1 MIMKRIFIII
11 MCLISL
17 NLSAQETDDSYIP
30 LINKQESQTWI
41 YDTWEG
47 EGPSSYN
54 RLTMDNHDSVI
65 DGVSYSVVHSYK
77 YDYWH
82 NYRPDTI
89 IEEDFLLR
97 EENQKVFVY
106 NSYGERLL
114 YDYSLNIGDTFACSY
129 DLSMKVISID
139 TLDILINGQRC
150 RKWSFVYYWEGDT
163 TNLFTMSDGV
173 EWIEGI
179 GSTKGLLFYDVAS
192 TLIAGGGYMNGRLRC
207 YEYEEDLIYH
217 KESSDDCENHLLGIG
232 VVDKESLLLYL
243 NPAKQEVNIN
253 CGYKIKSLQ
262 IFDEQGKR
270 LFEKEVN
277 AYNYQINLENYPTG
291 TYLIKVQTNSGQT
304 TKKVI
309 KE

>member
-1 MIMKRIFIII
+1 MKQIAIN
-11 MCLISL
+11 LYVGGLLLVLLSL

-41 YDTWEG
+41 YDTWGG

-77 YDYWH
+77 YDCWH

-150 RKWSFVYYWEGDT
+150 RKWSFAYYWEGDT

-173 EWIEGI
+173 EWIEGL

-217 KESSDDCENHLLGIG
+217 MESSDDCENHLLGIG
-232 VVDKESLLLYL
+232 TVDKESLLLYP
-243 NPAKQEVNIN
+243 NPTKENITLETMEDIFIYN
-253 CGYKIKSLQ
+253 SLGQVVRHIPNPKGKTTISISELPKGIYYLKSGDRQL
-262 IFDEQGKR
+262 K
-270 LFEKEVN
+270 
-277 AYNYQINLENYPTG
+277 
-291 TYLIKVQTNSGQT
+291 LIK
-304 TKKVI
+304 
-309 KE
+309 E

>member
-1 MIMKRIFIII
+1 MKQIAIN
-11 MCLISL
+11 LYVGGLLLVLLSL

-41 YDTWEG
+41 YDTWGG

-54 RLTMDNHDSVI
+54 RLTMDNQDSVI
-65 DGVSYSVVHSYK
+65 DGVSYRVIHSYK
-77 YDYWH
+77 YDCWH

-150 RKWSFVYYWEGDT
+150 RKWSFAYYWEGDT

-232 VVDKESLLLYL
+232 TVDKESLLLYP
-243 NPAKQEVNIN
+243 NPAKESITLEAMEDIFIYNSLGQGVKHIPNPKGETTISISELPK
-253 CGYKIKSLQ
+253 GIYYLKSGDRQ
-262 IFDEQGKR
+262 QK
-270 LFEKEVN
+270 
-277 AYNYQINLENYPTG
+277 
-291 TYLIKVQTNSGQT
+291 LIK
-304 TKKVI
+304 
-309 KE
+309 E

>member
-1 MIMKRIFIII
+1 MKQTAI
-11 MCLISL
+11 
-17 NLSAQETDDSYIP
+17 NLYVGGLLLVLLSINLQAQETDDSYIP

-41 YDTWEG
+41 YDTWGG

-77 YDYWH
+77 YDCWH

-150 RKWSFVYYWEGDT
+150 RKWSFAYYWEGDT

-173 EWIEGI
+173 EWIEGL

-232 VVDKESLLLYL
+232 TVDKESLLLYP
-243 NPAKQEVNIN
+243 NPAKESITLEAMEDIFIYNSLGQVVRHIPNPKGETTI
-253 CGYKIKSLQ
+253 KISELPKGIYYLKSGDRQ
-262 IFDEQGKR
+262 QK
-270 LFEKEVN
+270 
-277 AYNYQINLENYPTG
+277 
-291 TYLIKVQTNSGQT
+291 LIK
-304 TKKVI
+304 
-309 KE
+309 E

>member
-1 MIMKRIFIII
+1 MKQIAIN
-11 MCLISL
+11 LYVGGLLLVLLSL

-41 YDTWEG
+41 YDTWGG

-77 YDYWH
+77 YDCWH

-150 RKWSFVYYWEGDT
+150 RKWSFAYYWEGDT

-173 EWIEGI
+173 EWIEGL

-232 VVDKESLLLYL
+232 VVDKESLLLYP
-243 NPAKQEVNIN
+243 NPTKESITLEAMEDIFIYNSLGQMVRQIPNPKGKTTISISELPKGI
-253 CGYKIKSLQ
+253 YYLKSGDRQ
-262 IFDEQGKR
+262 QK
-270 LFEKEVN
+270 
-277 AYNYQINLENYPTG
+277 
-291 TYLIKVQTNSGQT
+291 LIK
-304 TKKVI
+304 
-309 KE
+309 E

>member
-1 MIMKRIFIII
+1 MKQIAIN
-11 MCLISL
+11 LYVGGLLLVLLSL

-41 YDTWEG
+41 YDTWGG

-77 YDYWH
+77 YDCWH

-150 RKWSFVYYWEGDT
+150 RKWSFAYYWEGDT

-173 EWIEGI
+173 EWIEGL

-232 VVDKESLLLYL
+232 VVDKESLLLYP
-243 NPAKQEVNIN
+243 NPAKESITLEAMEDIFIYNSLGQVVRHIPNPKGKTTISISELPKGI
-253 CGYKIKSLQ
+253 YYLKSGDRQ
-262 IFDEQGKR
+262 QK
-270 LFEKEVN
+270 
-277 AYNYQINLENYPTG
+277 
-291 TYLIKVQTNSGQT
+291 LIK
-304 TKKVI
+304 
-309 KE
+309 E

>member
-1 MIMKRIFIII
+1 MKQIAI
-11 MCLISL
+11 
-17 NLSAQETDDSYIP
+17 NLYVGGLLLVLLSINLQAQETNDSYIP

-41 YDTWEG
+41 YDTWGG

-65 DGVSYSVVHSYK
+65 DGVSYRVIHSYK

-106 NSYGERLL
+106 NSYGECLL

-150 RKWSFVYYWEGDT
+150 RKWSFAYYWEGDT

-232 VVDKESLLLYL
+232 VVDKESLLLYP
-243 NPAKQEVNIN
+243 NPAKENITLETMEDIFIYN
-253 CGYKIKSLQ
+253 SLGQMVRQIPNPKGKTTIKISELPKGIYYLKSGDRQ
-262 IFDEQGKR
+262 QK
-270 LFEKEVN
+270 
-277 AYNYQINLENYPTG
+277 
-291 TYLIKVQTNSGQT
+291 LIK
-304 TKKVI
+304 
-309 KE
+309 E

>member
-1 MIMKRIFIII
+1 MKQIAIN
-11 MCLISL
+11 LYVGGLLLVLLSL
-17 NLSAQETDDSYIP
+17 NLSAQETNDSYIP
-30 LINKQESQTWI
+30 LINKQENQTWI
-41 YDTWEG
+41 WDSYFG

-54 RLTMDNHDSVI
+54 RLTMDNQDSVI

-77 YDYWH
+77 YDCWH

-150 RKWSFVYYWEGDT
+150 RKWSFAYYWEGDT

-232 VVDKESLLLYL
+232 TVDKESLLLYP
-243 NPAKQEVNIN
+243 NPAK
-253 CGYKIKSLQ
+253 KSITLEAMED
-262 IFDEQGKR
+262 IFIYNSLGQVVRHIPNPKGKTTISISELPKGIYYLKSGDR
-270 LFEKEVN
+270 QQK
-277 AYNYQINLENYPTG
+277 
-291 TYLIKVQTNSGQT
+291 LIK
-304 TKKVI
+304 
-309 KE
+309 E

>member
-1 MIMKRIFIII
+1 M
-11 MCLISL
+11 
-17 NLSAQETDDSYIP
+17 
-30 LINKQESQTWI
+30 
-41 YDTWEG
+41 
-47 EGPSSYN
+47 
-54 RLTMDNHDSVI
+54 
-65 DGVSYSVVHSYK
+65 
-77 YDYWH
+77 
-82 NYRPDTI
+82 
-89 IEEDFLLR
+89 R

-150 RKWSFVYYWEGDT
+150 RKWSFAYYWEGDT

-173 EWIEGI
+173 EWIEGL

-232 VVDKESLLLYL
+232 TVDKESLLLYP
-243 NPAKQEVNIN
+243 NPAKESITLEAMEDIFIYNSLGQVVRHIPNPKGETTI
-253 CGYKIKSLQ
+253 KISELPKGIYYLKSGDRQ
-262 IFDEQGKR
+262 QK
-270 LFEKEVN
+270 
-277 AYNYQINLENYPTG
+277 
-291 TYLIKVQTNSGQT
+291 LIK
-304 TKKVI
+304 
-309 KE
+309 E

>member
-1 MIMKRIFIII
+1 MKQIAIN
-11 MCLISL
+11 LYVGGLLLVLLSL

-41 YDTWEG
+41 YDTWGG

-77 YDYWH
+77 YDYYH

-150 RKWSFVYYWEGDT
+150 RKWSFAYYWEGDT

-232 VVDKESLLLYL
+232 TVDKESLLLYP
-243 NPAKQEVNIN
+243 NPAKES
-253 CGYKIKSLQ
+253 IKAVS
-262 IFDEQGKR
+262 I
-270 LFEKEVN
+270 
-277 AYNYQINLENYPTG
+277 
-291 TYLIKVQTNSGQT
+291 
-304 TKKVI
+304 
-309 KE
+309 

>member
-1 MIMKRIFIII
+1 MKQIAIN
-11 MCLISL
+11 LYVGGLLLVLLSL

-41 YDTWEG
+41 YDTWGG

-77 YDYWH
+77 YDCWH

-150 RKWSFVYYWEGDT
+150 RKWSFAYYWEGDT

-173 EWIEGI
+173 EWIEGL

-232 VVDKESLLLYL
+232 VVDKESLLLYP
-243 NPAKQEVNIN
+243 NPTKENITLETMEDIFIYN
-253 CGYKIKSLQ
+253 SLGQMVRQIPNPKGKTTISISELPKGIYYLKSGDRQ
-262 IFDEQGKR
+262 QK
-270 LFEKEVN
+270 
-277 AYNYQINLENYPTG
+277 
-291 TYLIKVQTNSGQT
+291 LIK
-304 TKKVI
+304 
-309 KE
+309 E

>member
-1 MIMKRIFIII
+1 MKQIAIN
-11 MCLISL
+11 LYVGGLLLVLLSL

-41 YDTWEG
+41 YDTWGG

-77 YDYWH
+77 YDCWH

-150 RKWSFVYYWEGDT
+150 RKWSFAYYWEGDT

-173 EWIEGI
+173 EWIEGL

-232 VVDKESLLLYL
+232 TVDKESLLLYP
-243 NPAKQEVNIN
+243 NPTKENITLETMEDIFIYN
-253 CGYKIKSLQ
+253 SLGQVVRHIPNPKGKTTISISELPKGIYYLKSGDRQ
-262 IFDEQGKR
+262 QK
-270 LFEKEVN
+270 
-277 AYNYQINLENYPTG
+277 
-291 TYLIKVQTNSGQT
+291 LIK
-304 TKKVI
+304 
-309 KE
+309 E

>member
-1 MIMKRIFIII
+1 MKQIAI
-11 MCLISL
+11 
-17 NLSAQETDDSYIP
+17 NLYVGGLLLVLLSINLQAQETDDSYIP

-41 YDTWEG
+41 YDTWGG

-77 YDYWH
+77 YDCWH

-150 RKWSFVYYWEGDT
+150 RKWSFAYYWEGDT

-173 EWIEGI
+173 EWIEGL

-232 VVDKESLLLYL
+232 TVDKESLLLYP
-243 NPAKQEVNIN
+243 NPTKENITLETMEDIFIYN
-253 CGYKIKSLQ
+253 SLGQVVRHIPNPKGKTTISISELPKGIYYLKSGDRQ
-262 IFDEQGKR
+262 QK
-270 LFEKEVN
+270 
-277 AYNYQINLENYPTG
+277 
-291 TYLIKVQTNSGQT
+291 LIK
-304 TKKVI
+304 
-309 KE
+309 E

>member
-1 MIMKRIFIII
+1 MKQIAIN
-11 MCLISL
+11 LYVGGLLLVLLSL
-17 NLSAQETDDSYIP
+17 NLSAQETNDSYIP
-30 LINKQESQTWI
+30 LINKQENQTWI
-41 YDTWEG
+41 WDSYFG

-54 RLTMDNHDSVI
+54 RLTMDNQDSVI

-77 YDYWH
+77 YDCWH

-150 RKWSFVYYWEGDT
+150 RKWSFAYYWEGDT

-173 EWIEGI
+173 EWIEGL

-232 VVDKESLLLYL
+232 VVDKESLLLYP
-243 NPAKQEVNIN
+243 NPTKENITLETMEDIFIYN
-253 CGYKIKSLQ
+253 SLGQMVRQIPNPKGKTTISISELPKGIYYLKSGDRQ
-262 IFDEQGKR
+262 QK
-270 LFEKEVN
+270 
-277 AYNYQINLENYPTG
+277 
-291 TYLIKVQTNSGQT
+291 LIK
-304 TKKVI
+304 
-309 KE
+309 E

>member
-1 MIMKRIFIII
+1 MKQIAI
-11 MCLISL
+11 
-17 NLSAQETDDSYIP
+17 NLYVGGLLLVLLSINLQAQETDDSYIP

-41 YDTWEG
+41 YDTWGG

-77 YDYWH
+77 YDCWH

-150 RKWSFVYYWEGDT
+150 RKWSFGYYWEGDT

-173 EWIEGI
+173 EWIEGL

-207 YEYEEDLIYH
+207 YEYEEELIYH

-232 VVDKESLLLYL
+232 VVDKESLLLYP
-243 NPAKQEVNIN
+243 NPAK
-253 CGYKIKSLQ
+253 KSITLEAMEDIFIYNSLGQMVRQ
-262 IFDEQGKR
+262 IPNPKGKTTISISELPKGIYYLKSGDR
-270 LFEKEVN
+270 QQK
-277 AYNYQINLENYPTG
+277 
-291 TYLIKVQTNSGQT
+291 LIK
-304 TKKVI
+304 
-309 KE
+309 E

>member
-1 MIMKRIFIII
+1 MKQTAI
-11 MCLISL
+11 
-17 NLSAQETDDSYIP
+17 NLYVGGLLLVLLSINLQAQETDDSYIP

-41 YDTWEG
+41 YDTWGG

-77 YDYWH
+77 YDCWH

-150 RKWSFVYYWEGDT
+150 RKWSFAYYWEGDT

-173 EWIEGI
+173 EWIEGL

-232 VVDKESLLLYL
+232 TVDKESLLLYP
-243 NPAKQEVNIN
+243 NPAKESITLEAMEDIFIYNSLGQMVRQIPNPKGETIISISELPS
-253 CGYKIKSLQ
+253 GIYYFKS
-262 IFDEQGKR
+262 GNKR
-270 LFEKEVN
+270 QK
-277 AYNYQINLENYPTG
+277 
-291 TYLIKVQTNSGQT
+291 LIK
-304 TKKVI
+304 
-309 KE
+309 E